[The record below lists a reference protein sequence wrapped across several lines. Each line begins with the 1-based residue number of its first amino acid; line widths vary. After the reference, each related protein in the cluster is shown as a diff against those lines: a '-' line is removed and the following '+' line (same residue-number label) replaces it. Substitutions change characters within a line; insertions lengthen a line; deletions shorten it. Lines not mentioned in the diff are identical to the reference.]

1 MEAYQNMYKAMV
13 PDMNEYWSNIGD
25 YWKNVIPGGDNNP
38 WSAMM
43 NNMMKMVPGMDN
55 VMVNPFQIPGMDMY
69 NKLFDMWKG
78 MTDPTSFIK
87 NFQAKY
93 VEIVQEMFKGF
104 LPSGSQAFFGN
115 YQELLNTCVSYYQ
128 SVMAP
133 WLQIDEDILKRIFAG
148 DSTAYVDFFNAI
160 NEKYDETFAKFFNM
174 MGMGMNREANE
185 EQLQAVGSYIKMLFS
200 AGTLVA
206 LVADASKDSAKALL
220 DHYQKELKDG
230 KAITTFR
237 DFYNLWYR
245 VTEDI
250 MLELLNTDAFSKAF
264 GDFSD
269 KYSKFLISNNKV
281 LERMLSPLPIPTNK
295 DMDSLYKTVY
305 DLRKDVRDLHRAIDS
320 LKSTTPTK

>member
-1 MEAYQNMYKAMV
+1 
-13 PDMNEYWSNIGD
+13 
-25 YWKNVIPGGDNNP
+25 
-38 WSAMM
+38 
-43 NNMMKMVPGMDN
+43 
-55 VMVNPFQIPGMDMY
+55 
-69 NKLFDMWKG
+69 
-78 MTDPTSFIK
+78 
-87 NFQAKY
+87 
-93 VEIVQEMFKGF
+93 
-104 LPSGSQAFFGN
+104 
-115 YQELLNTCVSYYQ
+115 
-128 SVMAP
+128 MAP

-174 MGMGMNREANE
+174 MVMGMNREANE

-206 LVADASKDSAKALL
+206 MVADASKDSAKALL
-220 DHYQKELKDG
+220 DHYQKEIKDG

-305 DLRKDVRDLHRAIDS
+305 DLRKDVRDLHRAIES
-320 LKSTTPTK
+320 LKNTTPAK